1 MSDDVCLEKENVVA
15 NDTQSATTWSECNYR
30 IWKNPVISMVLAQQA
45 RGLYPKILKSKDT
58 PLKNGFERCL
68 TWIFGE

>member
-1 MSDDVCLEKENVVA
+1 MTFFSAKGKKERRSKA
-15 NDTQSATTWSECNYR
+15 DFAPTWSECNYR